1 MVPTTTGVVVPIV
14 GERETPGLMTNTM
27 EQVSTPSRHV
37 MEGKIPIASRNG
49 EKISITSRDGEK
61 TSIASR
67 DGHESVLPPSRHVM
81 EKKPIT
87 SRDGNESV
95 LSPSRHVMEKKPIPS
110 RDGDKS
116 SHHVTEWKVVK
127 YGRASPVS
135 KKSFCGQDSKLAKNR
150 GSLTDVVKSEKV
162 AKATF
167 SRK

>member
-1 MVPTTTGVVVPIV
+1 
-14 GERETPGLMTNTM
+14 MTSTM

-67 DGHESVLPPSRHVM
+67 NGEKISISSRKG
-81 EKKPIT
+81 EKTSIA
-87 SRDGNESV
+87 SRDGHESV

-127 YGRASPVS
+127 YGRTSPVS

-150 GSLTDVVKSEKV
+150 GSLTDVVVKSEKV

>member
-1 MVPTTTGVVVPIV
+1 MGPIHLIHTDHRV
-14 GERETPGLMTNTM
+14 GERETPGLMTSTM
-27 EQVSTPSRHV
+27 EQVLTPSRHV
-37 MEGKIPIASRNG
+37 MEEKIPIASRNG

-67 DGHESVLPPSRHVM
+67 NG
-81 EKKPIT
+81 EKTSIA
-87 SRDGNESV
+87 SRDGHESV

-162 AKATF
+162 AMATF